1 MPLHANCAISVPNNS
16 TRLYPKTVPPY
27 PTIVPNR
34 TQKPY
39 DRTTPY
45 HETLPLY
52 HTVSQSRT
60 VPQNFIRRY
69 LFVAGLCECPP
80 KLDPDCTSL
89 FGVRVRRTVL
99 GNGFRGTVFRVRF
112 WSTVLGY
119 GTVQWYGRVF
129 SIGTL
134 PTLRK
139 NTSFFWY
146 IQ

>member
-45 HETLPLY
+45 HKTLPLY

-80 KLDPDCTSL
+80 KLYPDCTSL
-89 FGVRVRRTVL
+89 FGVRVRGTVL
-99 GNGFRGTVFRVRF
+99 GYGFRVRFSGYGFGVRFWGTVLGYGFRGTVLEYGFRVR
-112 WSTVLGY
+112 Y
-119 GTVQWYGRVF
+119 GTVVR
-129 SIGTL
+129 
-134 PTLRK
+134 
-139 NTSFFWY
+139 
-146 IQ
+146 